1 MVASTALSV
10 RTDRTDRTDSFVC
23 LAVARQHGASF
34 RRHALASAAVL
45 ALVTPLGHAGSAAG
59 EAELEGVVITGNS
72 ARAQGGLPR
81 NLPANSAG
89 YSKQE
94 IHEQVNVINT
104 EDIVKYSPDT
114 MTRKRYIGDRNAIVE
129 TRTASVTSSARSL
142 VYVDGFLLSNLLGNS
157 YAYPARWNMVSPAEI
172 ERVDFFFGP
181 YSAAYPGN
189 SIGTTVLMTTR
200 MPEHF
205 EVHAKAQ
212 AFSERYELYSNHS
225 SYHGNNVNATAGN
238 KSGGLSWLIGF
249 NRLDSTGHPMS
260 FVTLD
265 PSKGVAGTTGTVV
278 SNFAVDT
285 DPNGKSRLIVGET
298 NQEETTQKS
307 AKLRLS
313 VDLNT
318 EWKLNYLLG
327 LWQNDSWNHAASY
340 LRDASGNVVSSGSVN
355 IDGKSYTLANNSF
368 GESVWAQT
376 HVMNALGLKSHTRGA
391 WDWEALLTSY
401 RIVQD
406 EQHSSLPQG
415 TAGKFG
421 TVASNPYGDGWQ
433 TLDLKGSWRS
443 AATDAGP
450 REHEVAFGL
459 HVDRYELD
467 STTWYSNA
475 STGND
480 SWKSADALAG
490 TANLKSASAGRTSTR
505 AIYAQDAWRLLPGW
519 KLTPGL
525 RAEQWQASG
534 GRNSTATSTASYA
547 DRSRTLL
554 SPKLALEF
562 DTQAD
567 WLLKAS
573 LGRAYRTPTV
583 NELFQSITVG
593 SALTSNNPDLKPEQ
607 ATSAELTA
615 ERLLDGG
622 KLRASLFV
630 EDMKDAIYA
639 QKTVVDSAT
648 VTAYSNVDHVLT
660 KGLTLAYQQTGVLPG
675 LDLTGSLTYAHA
687 TTLANSTTPAAEG
700 KVYPGIP
707 NWRATLVSTFHPN
720 ERSTVSLAGRYAG
733 RQYNSLD
740 NSDVNPDTYGANS
753 RFLVIDTRAT
763 WKFSEQVKGAFGIDN
778 LFNRRYYAY
787 HPMPSRTLHAEVG
800 VDF

>member
-1 MVASTALSV
+1 MSRTHHFATVRSV
-10 RTDRTDRTDSFVC
+10 RSVGFP
-23 LAVARQHGASF
+23 
-34 RRHALASAAVL
+34 RHALAVAAAL
-45 ALVTPLGHAGSAAG
+45 ALATPFSQAGSAAG
-59 EAELEGVVITGNS
+59 EAELESVVITGS
-72 ARAQGGLPR
+72 GARPQGGLPR

-89 YSKQE
+89 YSKRE
-94 IHEQVNVINT
+94 LDEQVNVINT

-157 YAYPARWNMVSPAEI
+157 YSYPARWSMVSPTEI

-181 YSAAYPGN
+181 YSAAFAGN

-200 MPEHF
+200 MPDKF

-212 AFSERYELYSNHS
+212 AFSENFDQYRNQRG
-225 SYHGNNVNATAGN
+225 YHGHNLNATAGN

-249 NRLDSTGHPMS
+249 NRLESTGHPMS

-265 PSKGVAGTTGTVV
+265 PSKGVAGPAGTVV
-278 SNFAVDT
+278 SNHVVDT
-285 DPNGKSRLIVGET
+285 DPNGKSRIIVGET
-298 NQEETTQKS
+298 SQEETTQKS
-307 AKLRLS
+307 AKLRLAY
-313 VDLNT
+313 DLNA
-318 EWKLNYLLG
+318 EWKINYLLG
-327 LWQNDSWNHAASY
+327 LWQNDSWNHSASY
-340 LRDASGNVVSSGSVN
+340 LRDAAGNVVSSGSVN

-376 HVMNALGLKSHTRGA
+376 HVMNALGLKSNTRGA

-415 TAGKFG
+415 SSGKFG

-443 AATDAGP
+443 AATGAGP

-459 HVDRYELD
+459 HADRYELD
-467 STTWYSNA
+467 STTWFSNA
-475 STGND
+475 SAGND

-490 TANLKSASAGRTSTR
+490 RANLKSASAGKTSTR
-505 AIYAQDAWRLLPGW
+505 ALYAQDAWRLQPGW

-525 RAEQWQASG
+525 RAEWWRASG
-534 GRNSTATSTASYA
+534 GRNGTATATASYA
-547 DRSRTLL
+547 DRSRTLM

-562 DTQAD
+562 NTQAD

-583 NELFQSITVG
+583 NELFQAITVG
-593 SALTSNNPDLKPEQ
+593 SAITSNNPDMKPEK

-639 QKTVVDSAT
+639 QKTVVDGTT

-660 KGLTLAYQQTGVLPG
+660 KGLTLAYQQAGVLPG

-687 TTLANSTTPAAEG
+687 TTLADAVTPAAVG

-707 NWRATLVSTFHPN
+707 NWRATLVGTFHPS

-753 RFLVIDTRAT
+753 RFLVIDARAT
-763 WKFSEQVKGAFGIDN
+763 WKFSDSVKGAFGIDN
-778 LFNRRYYAY
+778 LFNRKYYAY
-787 HPMPSRTLHAEVG
+787 HPMPNRTLHAEVG